1 MTKIKILEYET
12 TYILHNLVQIEE
24 EQCRYQLSSKYILVG
39 CGRIT
44 NNSSLFVEVILFK
57 LMPGQWGY
65 RNTAKGTFFGINQLV
80 VVAVDPKDADKDG
93 DSPGDVDDGEEDPGE
108 LRSKVFFFLMIVSC
122 LTVSAV

>member
-1 MTKIKILEYET
+1 M
-12 TYILHNLVQIEE
+12 QISTN
-24 EQCRYQLSSKYILVG
+24 SSKYILVG

-44 NNSSLFVEVILFK
+44 DNSSLFVQVILFK

-80 VVAVDPKDADKDG
+80 VVAVDPKDGGKDG

-108 LRSKVFFFLMIVSC
+108 LQSKVFFE
-122 LTVSAV
+122 

>member
-1 MTKIKILEYET
+1 MRAHIW
-12 TYILHNLVQIEE
+12 HNLVQIEE
-24 EQCRYQLSSKYILVG
+24 EQCRYQLNSKYIYVLVG

-44 NNSSLFVEVILFK
+44 NNSSLFVEIIIFK

-65 RNTAKGTFFGINQLV
+65 RSTAKGTFFGINQLV

-108 LRSKVFFFLMIVSC
+108 LRSKVFF
-122 LTVSAV
+122 

>member
-1 MTKIKILEYET
+1 M
-12 TYILHNLVQIEE
+12 VRIEE
-24 EQCRYQLSSKYILVG
+24 EQCRFQLSSKYTLVG

-44 NNSSLFVEVILFK
+44 NSSSLFAEVILFK
-57 LMPGQWGY
+57 LMPGQWGQ

-108 LRSKVFFFLMIVSC
+108 LRSKAIF
-122 LTVSAV
+122 

>member
-24 EQCRYQLSSKYILVG
+24 EQSRYQLISKYILVG

-44 NNSSLFVEVILFK
+44 NNSSSFVEVIHFK
-57 LMPGQWGY
+57 LMPGQWGN

-108 LRSKVFFFLMIVSC
+108 LRSKVLF
-122 LTVSAV
+122 

>member
-1 MTKIKILEYET
+1 MQIST
-12 TYILHNLVQIEE
+12 T
-24 EQCRYQLSSKYILVG
+24 SKYILVG

-44 NNSSLFVEVILFK
+44 DNSSLFVQVILFK
-57 LMPGQWGY
+57 LMPGQWGQ

-108 LRSKVFFFLMIVSC
+108 LRSKVFFFFMTVSC
-122 LTVSAV
+122 LTSSSLSAQRERSYSLRN

>member
-1 MTKIKILEYET
+1 MRAHLW
-12 TYILHNLVQIEE
+12 HNLVQIEE
-24 EQCRYQLSSKYILVG
+24 EQCRYQLTSKCIHVG
-39 CGRIT
+39 YGRVT

-57 LMPGQWGY
+57 LMPGQWGQ

-108 LRSKVFFFLMIVSC
+108 LRSKVFFEL
-122 LTVSAV
+122 L